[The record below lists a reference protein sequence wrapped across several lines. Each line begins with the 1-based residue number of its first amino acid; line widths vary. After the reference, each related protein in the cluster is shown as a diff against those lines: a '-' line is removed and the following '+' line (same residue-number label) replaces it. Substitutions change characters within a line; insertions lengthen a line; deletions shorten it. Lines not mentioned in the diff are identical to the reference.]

1 MLKPQ
6 KKLTKKELKE
16 DKFVKTAMTTR
27 AYIEDNLKQVSIITG
42 LVFGL
47 FILIMVYSYIHS
59 QTKEESFTI
68 LGEAQIEFQNMNYSK
83 TKALLTR
90 LEDEYA
96 GTEASEQGLFLLGNL
111 EYQQGNIEQAAEAYQ
126 SFINS
131 YSGSEILLA
140 AGYAGYAACMEKQG
154 KYEEAANFYVKAKDA
169 APQFVEAPNY
179 LYLAALNMLSADKPA
194 QAKQYLEQVTENYP
208 DSQRLFDAKEKLT
221 YLQNM

>member
-16 DKFVKTAMTTR
+16 DKFVKTAMETR
-27 AYIEDNLKQVSIITG
+27 AFIEDNIKQVSIVTG
-42 LVFGL
+42 IVFGL
-47 FILIMVYSYIHS
+47 FILIMIYSYVHS
-59 QTKEESFTI
+59 QTKEQSFTL

-83 TKALLTR
+83 TKALLNR

-131 YSGSEILLA
+131 YDGSEILLA

-154 KYEEAANFYVKAKDA
+154 KYEEAAQYYVKAKEA
-169 APQFVEAPNY
+169 APDFVEAPNY
-179 LYLAALNMLSADKPA
+179 LYLAALNAISANKLD
-194 QAKQYLEQVTENYP
+194 QAKNYLQQVTQNYK
-208 DSQRLFDAKEKLT
+208 DSERLFDAKEKLA
-221 YLQNM
+221 YLENK